1 MLEFKNVTFKY
12 DEDDC
17 NMLENLSFSA
27 DDGQF
32 VSIIGRSGCGKSTVF
47 RLINGLLTPQKGEI
61 SVNNKNIKEIKN
73 YSAYMP
79 QKDLLFPWRTIEKN
93 ISLAM
98 EMQGIDK
105 NHMKGY
111 KKHI

>member
-12 DEDDC
+12 DEDDY

-27 DDGQF
+27 KEGEF
-32 VSIIGRSGCGKSTVF
+32 ISIIGRSGCGKSTVF

-61 SVNNKNIKEIKN
+61 LFDGQNIKSIRN

-79 QKDLLFPWRTIEKN
+79 QKDLLFPE
-93 ISLAM
+93 
-98 EMQGIDK
+98 
-105 NHMKGY
+105 
-111 KKHI
+111 